1 VSDTSRPE
9 IKRVMSDRLEVG
21 RMWPWGHLAVAYLLS
36 TGYVRARL
44 DRRIRGESVL
54 VLALG
59 SQLPDLVDKPLGWY
73 LGVLPSGRSL
83 GHSLLFVVP
92 VAVLCYA
99 LARRLGRREAGAVF
113 GIGMLS
119 HTLTDA
125 LPALWGPGSA
135 NHLLWPLL
143 PTPYEGGAPGLLALF
158 RNAAS
163 QPFFVV
169 ELLLVVAAAAV
180 WYREG
185 VPGVGTLLRASGRLG

>member
-1 VSDTSRPE
+1 
-9 IKRVMSDRLEVG
+9 
-21 RMWPWGHLAVAYLLS
+21 MWPWGHLAVAYLLS
-36 TGYVRARL
+36 TGYVRARF

-54 VLALG
+54 VLVLG

-99 LARRLGRREAGAVF
+99 LARRLGRPEAGAVF
-113 GIGMLS
+113 GVAALS
-119 HTLTDA
+119 HTLGDA
-125 LPALWGPGSA
+125 LPALWGPGNAS
-135 NHLLWPLL
+135 HLLWPLL
-143 PTPYEGGAPGLLALF
+143 PTPHEGGAPGLLALF

-163 QPFFVV
+163 QPFFIV

-185 VPGVGTLLRASGRLG
+185 YPGVGTLVRASGRLG